1 MLPLQIPREAA
12 INGDEVRE
20 YEEKVKAIEA
30 TGAKVNA
37 SELPLVRPRIPFE
50 GKEVSLMLEV
60 LWSSSK

>member
-12 INGDEVRE
+12 TNADEVRE

-50 GKEVSLMLEV
+50 GDIFCAVWRILVK
-60 LWSSSK
+60 